1 MRFRSRGFL
10 GFESIP
16 ALSVVCVQEFSPLG
30 AADVFS
36 NNESE
41 HIAKVHLGG
50 ACAPT
55 SPLISNGVSNRERR
69 LIEGLRNA
77 CGRMLYWR
85 VVPDAH

>member
-1 MRFRSRGFL
+1 MRFQGSVFL

-16 ALSVVCVQEFSPLG
+16 ALSVVCVQEFLPLG

-50 ACAPT
+50 GCAAM
-55 SPLISNGVSNRERR
+55 SPLISNRVSNSEYR
-69 LIEGLRNA
+69 LIEGLRNV
-77 CGRMLYWR
+77 CGYMLYL
-85 VVPDAH
+85 